1 MVKTHS
7 RIGRKSGGEFSCQSV
22 SWYSSWF
29 GCHVVV
35 CPVCASFRVVRQGKA
50 VEELYAK
57 ELYVLFR
64 LGSAVAV
71 EFRQCV
77 FRLVRSSW
85 IAVAHGSH
93 GELVFVGVSRR
104 KVALGTYRNGLA
116 VVVMCVGEGYV
127 PFSCVRFGRGS
138 QVLFS
143 R

>member
-1 MVKTHS
+1 MIKKMKKIKAIVL
-7 RIGRKSGGEFSCQSV
+7 ILALLAGIVAAQAQEV
-22 SWYSSWF
+22 S
-29 GCHVVV
+29 
-35 CPVCASFRVVRQGKA
+35 PVDFMR
-50 VEELYAK
+50 Y
-57 ELYVLFR
+57 R